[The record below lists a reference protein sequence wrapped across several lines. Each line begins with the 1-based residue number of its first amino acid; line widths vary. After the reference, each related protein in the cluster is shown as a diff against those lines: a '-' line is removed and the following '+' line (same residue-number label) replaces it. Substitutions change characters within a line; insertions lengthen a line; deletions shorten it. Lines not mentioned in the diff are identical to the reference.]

1 MKYLKEKLKSVR
13 IRLFLC
19 LCIVVSMIVLFLI
32 VINNVVLESF
42 YLYSK
47 TENVK
52 MAYEKINDYYNIIGQ
67 NPNLNI
73 NIEDEINKI

>member
-67 NPNLNI
+67 NPNVNI
-73 NIEDEINKI
+73 NI